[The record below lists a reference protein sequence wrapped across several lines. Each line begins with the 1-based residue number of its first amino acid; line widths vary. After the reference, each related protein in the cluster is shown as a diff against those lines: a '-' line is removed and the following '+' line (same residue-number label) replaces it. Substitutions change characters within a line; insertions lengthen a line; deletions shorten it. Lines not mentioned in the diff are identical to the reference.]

1 MDIRSRRISGN
12 ILAPVVLFFLSACA
26 PIPYLFLQYGTE
38 LKQMDLAKV
47 VADNPLGPTENIKIT
62 TLGQGQGASHHL
74 VQVRD
79 RESPHVHKTHDGTV
93 MMISGR
99 GYLMMDNKRIE
110 LAAGDIVYIPRGAVH
125 YYVNTARAPSVAFVV
140 FSPPFD
146 GKDYVPVKIP

>member
-1 MDIRSRRISGN
+1 MDIRSKSVSRN
-12 ILAPVVLFFLSACA
+12 FLTAAALFLLSACA
-26 PIPYLFLQYGTE
+26 PVPYVFLQYGTE
-38 LKQMDLAKV
+38 LRQLDLAKV
-47 VADNPLGPTENIKIT
+47 VEANPLGPSENIKIT
-62 TLGQGQGASHHL
+62 TLGQGQSASHHV

-110 LAAGDIVYIPRGAVH
+110 LAAGDIVYIPRGVVH
-125 YYVNTARAPSVAFVV
+125 YYVNTARAPSIAFVV

-146 GKDYVPVKIP
+146 GKDAFPVKAP

>member
-1 MDIRSRRISGN
+1 MDIRSRRVSGN
-12 ILAPVVLFFLSACA
+12 ILAPVVLFLLSACA
-26 PIPYLFLQYGTE
+26 PVPYLFLQYGTE

-99 GYLMMDNKRIE
+99 GYLMSEETQVE
-110 LAAGDIVYIPRGAVH
+110 LV
-125 YYVNTARAPSVAFVV
+125 
-140 FSPPFD
+140 
-146 GKDYVPVKIP
+146 

>member
-12 ILAPVVLFFLSACA
+12 ILASVILFFLSACA

-62 TLGQGQGASHHL
+62 TLGQGQCASHHL

-79 RESPHVHKTHDGTV
+79 RESPHVHKTHDGMV
-93 MMISGR
+93 RMSSGW
-99 GYLMMDNKRIE
+99 GYLMMDYKRIE
-110 LAAGDIVYIPRGAVH
+110 LSVGDFFYI
-125 YYVNTARAPSVAFVV
+125 
-140 FSPPFD
+140 
-146 GKDYVPVKIP
+146 